1 MLYIFQQ
8 TIYRYPF
15 IFISFYHSSIEHVYL
30 DTSFL
35 ILGRTAFEKMTDLD
49 YVGETYY
56 TIRNLSLYEC
66 QGWCREEPEC
76 SAASFSFAVNPN
88 SSPPRQETVCLLQNG
103 TQATN
108 PSAKPLRALNQYY
121 MVKMSVRSGKIQIN
135 ILSY

>member
-1 MLYIFQQ
+1 
-8 TIYRYPF
+8 
-15 IFISFYHSSIEHVYL
+15 
-30 DTSFL
+30 
-35 ILGRTAFEKMTDLD
+35 MTDLD

-121 MVKMSVRSGKIQIN
+121 MVKMSVRSGKIQMHISNSYSRCNEIFIIRNSALMRIFSRKLMFYKGKLLN
-135 ILSY
+135 IRQPNSH

>member
-1 MLYIFQQ
+1 MCKRLIFK
-8 TIYRYPF
+8 
-15 IFISFYHSSIEHVYL
+15 
-30 DTSFL
+30 SFL
-35 ILGRTAFEKMTDLD
+35 TLGRTAFEKMTDLD

-121 MVKMSVRSGKIQIN
+121 MVKMSVRSGKI
-135 ILSY
+135 